1 MGQKSK
7 FGDRMRLTEWGLCD
21 RAEAPRLRIL
31 LGEIRGDEPVG
42 DEPSQSAERLV
53 AENLPEVIWLRLRR
67 LTSFQLCRKVIERRT
82 TGLESDV
89 IDLKAKGMAWAIRS
103 ALGYWDTKPGDLNAK
118 ILSRYYALLQ
128 ISIAEQIA
136 SNDPSDTLV
145 SIQRHTEFGHGLFTL
160 QNPNISFPESYLVG
174 CLGSGH
180 FAAYTKKLGVDLSAF
195 SFKSKPR
202 KFDKLQPQELGKLLS
217 LSDLMRR
224 VPELQGVTSE
234 YFGKSPL
241 SFQIASNTSRNLRKM
256 GQVVFDLPPKS
267 DKITTYVSIIPHGYD
282 VSAEELNSYGF
293 PIKNIVKETEDP
305 LGNNRYFVGEIQHE
319 PPNWWKHVETYKS
332 GYCGTSIVVP
342 FWGTVDMFLLHILI
356 LYATS
361 IIVRYLPEKWHEIE
375 DGDLDHFHA
384 LFDHYMVIVDNVLP
398 KIVIERLTGVKLLA
412 TQPGSLDAPI

>member
-1 MGQKSK
+1 MS
-7 FGDRMRLTEWGLCD
+7 DE
-21 RAEAPRLRIL
+21 L
-31 LGEIRGDEPVG
+31 L
-42 DEPSQSAERLV
+42 QSAERLV

-103 ALGYWDTKPGDLNAK
+103 ALGYWDTKQGGLNAQ

-136 SNDPSDTLV
+136 SDNPSDTLV

-195 SFKSKPR
+195 SFESKPR

-217 LSDLMRR
+217 LSDLIRR

-241 SFQIASNTSRNLRKM
+241 SFQIAFASRNHEIRDQRMRNYAQKT
-256 GQVVFDLPPKS
+256 GQVVFDPPPEAS
-267 DKITTYVSIIPHGYD
+267 KIMTYVSIIPYGYE

-293 PIKNIVKETEDP
+293 PIKNIVKETEDQLAKHP
-305 LGNNRYFVGEIQHE
+305 YFVGEIEHE
-319 PPNWWKHVETYKS
+319 PPTPNWWKHVETYKS
-332 GYCGTSIVVP
+332 GYSGTSIVVP
-342 FWGTVDMFLLHILI
+342 FWGTVDIFLLHILI
-356 LYATS
+356 LYAAS
-361 IIVRYLPEKWHEIE
+361 IIVRYLPEMARNRGRRPRPSTRI
-375 DGDLDHFHA
+375 
-384 LFDHYMVIVDNVLP
+384 
-398 KIVIERLTGVKLLA
+398 T
-412 TQPGSLDAPI
+412 